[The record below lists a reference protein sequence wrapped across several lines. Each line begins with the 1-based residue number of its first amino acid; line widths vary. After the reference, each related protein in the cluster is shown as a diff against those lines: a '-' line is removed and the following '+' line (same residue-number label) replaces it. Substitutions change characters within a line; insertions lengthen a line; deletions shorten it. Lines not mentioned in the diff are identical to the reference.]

1 LGWEKKEKMMTCK
14 GLKALVCFFY
24 IKQRYISSLVTIN
37 CLLSRWPSFNLRWEN
52 EHHKIWNSWS
62 LTTMTLS
69 SFNFGL
75 LILYGIKVLALS
87 QLSSN
92 NQDNQVAVLA
102 NFTVLIPVNNL
113 QVHTYIHSCMG
124 WGVDAAFS

>member
-1 LGWEKKEKMMTCK
+1 MGVIIV
-14 GLKALVCFFY
+14 G
-24 IKQRYISSLVTIN
+24 IHS
-37 CLLSRWPSFNLRWEN
+37 WP
-52 EHHKIWNSWS
+52 
-62 LTTMTLS
+62 LTTVTLS

-113 QVHTYIHSCMG
+113 QVHTYIVA
-124 WGVDAAFS
+124 WAGVHMLFFLDLVTHYW